1 MDTHRLRYF
10 LRIAE
15 EGSISR
21 AARVLAIAQP
31 ALSRQVR
38 LLEEDL
44 GVTLFR
50 RTSRGV
56 ELTDEGEQLRATTS
70 APLRQLELAMQWVG
84 SPSGRVDR
92 SLVLGMPPTIAS
104 VVVAPLLGALAAAF
118 PSVGMKVTVADSGL
132 LVERMMKDE
141 VDFAVVYG
149 PPSDERPFYSELLAE
164 DVMLVGGSAS
174 DLDSDRPV
182 RFSALADLPL
192 VLPTVQPGLSY
203 TIQHTALRQKI
214 TLTSRFETDSLQVSK
229 RLIEA
234 GLAYAILPLSACADE
249 VKSGRV
255 RCSPL
260 VDPVITQH
268 VGLAIRPALE
278 LPRGFVTRFG
288 STIRDEVALL
298 IGTGAWPAT
307 LLASEAWEDDP
318 HMERQ
323 EAKRPKGSLPRGGFG
338 ASD

>member
-31 ALSRQVR
+31 ALSRQMR

-56 ELTDEGEQLRATTS
+56 ELTDEGEQLRATTA

-92 SLVLGMPPTIAS
+92 RMVLGMAPTI
-104 VVVAPLLGALAAAF
+104 VPVLVAPLLGALTGAF
-118 PSVGMKVTVADSGL
+118 PNVGISVTVADSGQ
-132 LVERMMKDE
+132 LVERMMKNE
-141 VDFAVVYG
+141 IDFALIHG
-149 PPSDERPFYSELLAE
+149 PPADERPFYSELLAE
-164 DVMLVGGSAS
+164 DMALVGGPDAG
-174 DLDSDRPV
+174 LDSGRGV
-182 RFSALADLPL
+182 RFNALADLPL
-192 VLPTVQPGLSY
+192 VLPTIQPGLTY

-214 TLTSRFETDSLQVSK
+214 TISARFETDSLQVTK
-229 RLIEA
+229 RLLEF
-234 GLAYAILPLSACADE
+234 GLAFAILPLSVCADE
-249 VKSGRV
+249 VKTGRL
-255 RCSPL
+255 RYAPL
-260 VDPVITQH
+260 IDPVITQH
-268 VGLAIRPALE
+268 VGLAIRPQLD

-288 STIRDEVALL
+288 SIIRDETAHL
-298 IGTGAWPAT
+298 IETGAWPAT
-307 LLASEAWEDDP
+307 LLASASWKDDP
-318 HMERQ
+318 HMERP
-323 EAKRPKGSLPRGGFG
+323 ETRRTRRTLPQGGFG